1 VVADARAIPEAT
13 VGTIEIIA
21 EWMAGSGQRSHA
33 NMRGCESGACTMISA
48 FKLGVVTEL
57 RGDRVNGTNG
67 LQERLKSNMNCVHRL
82 VKEFEAA
89 VRPL

>member
-1 VVADARAIPEAT
+1 
-13 VGTIEIIA
+13 
-21 EWMAGSGQRSHA
+21 
-33 NMRGCESGACTMISA
+33 MISA

>member
-1 VVADARAIPEAT
+1 MVADAKASPDAT

-48 FKLGVVTEL
+48 FKLGVVTGL
-57 RGDRVNGTNG
+57 RGDRVN
-67 LQERLKSNMNCVHRL
+67 
-82 VKEFEAA
+82 
-89 VRPL
+89 